1 MTLGYS
7 PCPNDCFI
15 FDALVH
21 KKIDTGTLAFDEKLE
36 DIETLNKWASE
47 SKLDITKISFH
58 AYAYVADKYQFLHS
72 GGALG
77 NNCGPILISKTPHQL
92 ADVMNLKIAIPGKL
106 TTANFLLALAFPEAK
121 NKTEI
126 IFSGIEG
133 RVLSGEFDAGLIIHE
148 NRFTY
153 QQKGLKKII
162 DLGEWWESTYHA
174 PIPLAGIAIKRNLPD
189 EVKQKTSKLIRKSV
203 EFAFANPNSSYDYVK
218 QYAQEMDENVRK
230 QHIALYV
237 NDFSIDFGNKGSQA
251 IEKMYSIAHQHNII
265 PNKLKDI
272 FIAYN

>member
-21 KKIDTGTLAFDEKLE
+21 KKIDTGNLVFEEKLE
-36 DIETLNKWASE
+36 DIETLNQWAFE
-47 SKLDITKISFH
+47 GKLDITKISFH
-58 AYAYVADKYQFLHS
+58 AFAYVADKYRFLHS

-77 NNCGPILISKTPHQL
+77 NNCGPILISKISHQL
-92 ADVMNLKIAIPGKL
+92 SEVKNLKIAIPGKL
-106 TTANFLLALAFPEAK
+106 TTANFLLSLAFPEAK

-126 IFSGIEG
+126 IFSGIED

-148 NRFTY
+148 TRFTY

-162 DLGEWWESTYHA
+162 DLGEWWESTYNA
-174 PIPLAGIAIKRNLPD
+174 PIPLAGIVIKRNFPD
-189 EVKQKTSKLIRKSV
+189 DITQKASELIRKSV

-218 QYAQEMDENVRK
+218 QHAREMDEEVRNK
-230 QHIALYV
+230 HIALYV
-237 NDFSIDFGNKGSQA
+237 NDFSIDFGNKGRKA
-251 IEKMYSIAHQHNII
+251 IEQMYSIAAEHKII
-265 PNKLKDI
+265 PNMLKDI
-272 FIAYN
+272 FIH

>member
-21 KKIDTGTLAFDEKLE
+21 KKINLNGLAFEEKLE
-36 DIETLNKWASE
+36 DIETLNRWAFE
-47 SKLDITKISFH
+47 GKLDITKISFH
-58 AYAYVADKYQFLHS
+58 AYTYVAPTYQFLHS

-77 NNCGPILISKTPHQL
+77 NNCGPLLISKKPYQL
-92 ADVMNLKIAIPGKL
+92 SNVKKLKIAIPGKL
-106 TTANFLLALAFPEAK
+106 TTANFLLSLAFPDAK
-121 NKTEI
+121 NKTEVV
-126 IFSGIEG
+126 FSDIEN

-153 QQKGLKKII
+153 QQKGLNKII

-174 PIPLAGIAIKRNLPD
+174 PIPLAGIAIKRTIADDIKYKVSELI
-189 EVKQKTSKLIRKSV
+189 KQSV
-203 EFAFANPNSSYDYVK
+203 EFAFANPNSSNDYVK
-218 QYAQEMDENVRK
+218 AHAQEMEESVRK

-237 NDFSIDFGNKGSQA
+237 NDFSIDFGNKGRQA
-251 IEKMYSIAHQHNII
+251 LEQMYAIATEHKII
-265 PNKLKDI
+265 PNKLDGI
-272 FIAYN
+272 FID

>member
-21 KKIDTGTLAFDEKLE
+21 KKINLDGLVFEEKLE
-36 DIETLNKWASE
+36 DIETLNRWAFE
-47 SKLDITKISFH
+47 GKLDITKISFH
-58 AYAYVADKYQFLHS
+58 AYAYVADTYQFLHA

-77 NNCGPILISKTPHQL
+77 NNCGPLLISKDPKKLTEVK
-92 ADVMNLKIAIPGKL
+92 DLKIAIPGKF
-106 TTANFLLALAFPEAK
+106 TTANFLLSLAFPEATK
-121 NKTEI
+121 KTEVV
-126 IFSGIEG
+126 FSDIQD

-174 PIPLAGIAIKRNLPD
+174 PIPLAGIAIKRNID
-189 EVKQKTSKLIRKSV
+189 VSIKQKVSEAIRESV
-203 EFAFANPNSSYDYVK
+203 EFALEAPESSYEYVK
-218 QYAQEMDENVRK
+218 SHAQEMDEQVRN
-230 QHIALYV
+230 QHIGLYV
-237 NDFSIDFGNKGSQA
+237 NNFSVDFGKKGRKA
-251 IEKMYSIAHQHNII
+251 IEQMYSIATEHKII
-265 PNKLKDI
+265 PKPLKDI
-272 FIAYN
+272 FIL

>member
-21 KKIDTGTLAFDEKLE
+21 KKINLDGLVFEEKLE
-36 DIETLNKWASE
+36 DIETLNRWAFE
-47 SKLDITKISFH
+47 GKLDITKISFH
-58 AYAYVADKYQFLHS
+58 AYAYVADTYQFLHA

-77 NNCGPILISKTPHQL
+77 NNCGPLLISKDPKKLTEVK
-92 ADVMNLKIAIPGKL
+92 DLKIAIPGKL
-106 TTANFLLALAFPEAK
+106 TTANFLLSLAFPEPTK
-121 NKTEI
+121 KTEVV
-126 IFSGIEG
+126 FSDIQD

-174 PIPLAGIAIKRNLPD
+174 PIPLAGIAIKRNID
-189 EVKQKTSKLIRKSV
+189 VSIKQKVSEAIRESV
-203 EFAFANPNSSYDYVK
+203 EFALDAPESSYEYVK
-218 QYAQEMDENVRK
+218 SHAQEMDEQVRN
-230 QHIALYV
+230 QHIGLYV
-237 NDFSIDFGNKGSQA
+237 NNFSVDFGKKGRKA
-251 IEKMYSIAHQHNII
+251 IEQMYSIATEHKII
-265 PNKLKDI
+265 PKPLKDI
-272 FIAYN
+272 FIL